1 MATPIPELIGSPLPA
16 ISVILPVLNEE
27 SHLEGAVLS
36 VLSQDYRGPLE
47 IILALGPSRDR
58 TNEIATK
65 LASHDNRVKLLDSPT
80 GKTAAGLN
88 LALAASKS
96 PVVVR
101 VDGHAQIPNN
111 YISLIVEILNK
122 TGAVNVGGVMAAVGT
137 TAFERAVAGAMRS
150 PLGVG
155 ASRFHTGGE
164 AGEVDTVYLGAFRR
178 EALVAIGGFDGDD
191 NAANV
196 KYLYYTSDGGKTW
209 GNPSNRL
216 DPTGVLSTSQEIT
229 LKMFSDFNNN
239 IVVIGDRGGFIRYS
253 PNNGH
258 NWYEIIP
265 AGGLS
270 NIQSAY
276 YKDDVLII
284 GTIGGIIYTGTIQ
297 PPDYLFI
304 GGTQYTDISGS
315 IITDSA
321 FCSETNQLFFI
332 GGNSIYSYTVN
343 ESLLT
348 YNGPPVNTSISGA
361 SYKKIKFNLIIRF
374 IKKYKPIV
382 LVLNAINAMI
392 TVKIGV
398 KLFNIPQ
405 NPLLSPVP
413 A

>member
-65 LASHDNRVKLLDSPT
+65 LASQDNRVKLIDSPT

-88 LALAASKS
+88 IALAASKS

-101 VDGHAQIPNN
+101 VDGHAQIPKN

-178 EALVAIGGFDGDD
+178 EALVAIGGFDERFTRAQDWELNFRLRENGGVIYFDPRLHVTYRPRSSVSALAKQYFEYGRWRRVVSRRHSGTI
-191 NAANV
+191 NYR
-196 KYLYYTSDGGKTW
+196 YLAPPFALLGFSA
-209 GNPSNRL
+209 SL
-216 DPTGVLSTSQEIT
+216 VLGIALSSIFFIPALVYLLFVVLASLKISTSIREY
-229 LKMFSDFNNN
+229 LLLLL
-239 IVVIGDRGGFIRYS
+239 VIPTMHFAWGAGFISS
-253 PNNGH
+253 PKT
-258 NWYEIIP
+258 
-265 AGGLS
+265 L
-270 NIQSAY
+270 
-276 YKDDVLII
+276 
-284 GTIGGIIYTGTIQ
+284 
-297 PPDYLFI
+297 
-304 GGTQYTDISGS
+304 
-315 IITDSA
+315 
-321 FCSETNQLFFI
+321 
-332 GGNSIYSYTVN
+332 
-343 ESLLT
+343 
-348 YNGPPVNTSISGA
+348 
-361 SYKKIKFNLIIRF
+361 
-374 IKKYKPIV
+374 
-382 LVLNAINAMI
+382 
-392 TVKIGV
+392 
-398 KLFNIPQ
+398 
-405 NPLLSPVP
+405 VP
-413 A
+413 ASQ

>member
-27 SHLEGAVLS
+27 SHLERAVLS

-65 LASHDNRVKLLDSPT
+65 LASQDNRVKLLDSPT
-80 GKTAAGLN
+80 GKTATGLN

-178 EALVAIGGFDGDD
+178 EALNAIGGFDERFTRAQDWELNFRLRENGGVIYFDPRLHVTYRPRSSVGALAKQYFEYGRWRRVVSRRHSGTI
-191 NAANV
+191 NYR
-196 KYLYYTSDGGKTW
+196 YLAPPFALLGFSTSVV
-209 GNPSNRL
+209 L
-216 DPTGVLSTSQEIT
+216 GVLLSSIFFFPALVYLLFVVLASLKISTSVGEY
-229 LKMFSDFNNN
+229 LLLL
-239 IVVIGDRGGFIRYS
+239 VVIPTMHFAWGAGFISS
-253 PNNGH
+253 PKT
-258 NWYEIIP
+258 
-265 AGGLS
+265 L
-270 NIQSAY
+270 
-276 YKDDVLII
+276 
-284 GTIGGIIYTGTIQ
+284 
-297 PPDYLFI
+297 
-304 GGTQYTDISGS
+304 
-315 IITDSA
+315 
-321 FCSETNQLFFI
+321 
-332 GGNSIYSYTVN
+332 
-343 ESLLT
+343 
-348 YNGPPVNTSISGA
+348 
-361 SYKKIKFNLIIRF
+361 
-374 IKKYKPIV
+374 
-382 LVLNAINAMI
+382 
-392 TVKIGV
+392 
-398 KLFNIPQ
+398 
-405 NPLLSPVP
+405 VP
-413 A
+413 ASQ